1 MSDASAAT
9 APRGTGDLRS
19 RMLEAAEDLLAESP
33 DNDVS
38 TRAVCEAVGV
48 KQPVLYRLFGD
59 KNGLLTALVA
69 HGFERYVGR
78 KQSLAVTGDPVA
90 DLRAGWDDHVDFA
103 LSHRALYRLMFSPV
117 LPEVPETA
125 DRIFELLKRTLE
137 RCAAVGALRIPAEE
151 AAQAILAANVGVT
164 LSLLSQP
171 ERFADPALPTRVRDA
186 VFASCLDESAAA
198 PAPAEDRLT
207 AAARQLEA
215 QLKQRATA
223 LGEAETALL
232 LVWLRTL
239 QQPDRPTPA

>member
-1 MSDASAAT
+1 MSDATGST
-9 APRGTGDLRS
+9 PRGTGDLRS

-69 HGFERYVGR
+69 HGFERYIGR
-78 KQSLAVTGDPVA
+78 KQGLAVTADPVA

-103 LSHRALYRLMFSPV
+103 LSNRALYRLMFSPV

-125 DRIFELLKRTLE
+125 ARIFELLKRTLE

-198 PAPAEDRLT
+198 AAPEEDRL
-207 AAARQLEA
+207 AGAARQLEA
-215 QLKQRATA
+215 QLRQRTGP

-239 QQPDRPTPA
+239 QQQDGPARG